1 MRPFRVAS
9 GSAFAFDPAKV
20 PCLLRQGPVL
30 ALVLGTATIWAPSP
44 SLAAE
49 AMAEVAG
56 PATVALETIV
66 VTLNQAKIIRLP
78 ANAQTVIV
86 GNPAIADVTVQKNG
100 ILVVTG
106 KSYGMTN
113 VIALDAKGTVLGE
126 SQLRVDNANDAI
138 VMVQRGLERQS
149 YTCTPTCEPTVTLGD
164 DAGYFES
171 LRKQIEDRNGLAG
184 GR

>member
-1 MRPFRVAS
+1 MAAAV
-9 GSAFAFDPAKV
+9 
-20 PCLLRQGPVL
+20 GPGI
-30 ALVLGTATIWAPSP
+30 AAP
-44 SLAAE
+44 
-49 AMAEVAG
+49 
-56 PATVALETIV
+56 ETIA

-86 GNPAIADVTVQKNG
+86 GNPTIADVTVQKNG

-113 VIALDAKGTVLGE
+113 VIALDATGTVLGE

-149 YTCTPTCEPTVTLGD
+149 YTCTPACEPTVTLGD
-164 DAGYFES
+164 SAAFFQG
-171 LRKQIEDRNGLAG
+171 LKTQIEDRNGLAG